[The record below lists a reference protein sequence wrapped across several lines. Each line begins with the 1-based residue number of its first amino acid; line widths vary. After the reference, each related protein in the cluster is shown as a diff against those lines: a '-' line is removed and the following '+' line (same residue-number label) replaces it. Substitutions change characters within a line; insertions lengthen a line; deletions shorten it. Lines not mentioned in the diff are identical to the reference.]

1 MKLAV
6 EEVRHLDRPF
16 CERLQ
21 LLGRNFS
28 RGFDPKALLEAR
40 AGVLKSPEEIEE
52 EDENP
57 HVLTE
62 TQTPDCKCSEPWA
75 LPSPE

>member
-1 MKLAV
+1 MNLAV
-6 EEVRHLDRPF
+6 EEVRYLDRAF
-16 CERLQ
+16 CERLK

-28 RGFDPKALLEAR
+28 GGFDTKALLEAR
-40 AGVLKSPEEIEE
+40 AGILKSPEEIEE